1 VTSITPRELKQRL
14 ERGDALTLLDVRE
27 RGEHAICALPGDLL
41 IPMDELPSRLHELD
55 PEAETVVYCHHGIRS
70 SHVIAHLQSHGFTKL
85 VNLRG
90 GIEAWA
96 RDVDP
101 AMRRY

>member
-1 VTSITPRELKQRL
+1 MTSITPRELKQRL

-27 RGEHAICALPGDLL
+27 RGEHALCALPGDVN
-41 IPMDELPSRLHELD
+41 IPMGELPARLQELD
-55 PEAETVVYCHHGIRS
+55 REAETVVYCHHGIRS
-70 SHVIAHLQSHGFTKL
+70 AHVIVHLQAQGFAKL